1 MGAGMLGAAT
11 SVGVVSTKMSRDF
24 ADVIRTTEAFRDVT
38 GQTARSIRQD
48 FEDLYTSLP
57 AEWGDI
63 TRIGEMAGQMNIAG
77 QDVAHF
83 TELVT
88 KFAASTDVSVDSSA
102 TAFGR
107 LSELLDVTADEYE
120 NLGSSILSVGVNS
133 VATENQI
140 IEISQQIAGIAGT
153 AGLTADEVVGLSSAL
168 ASIGTAP
175 ELSRG
180 IVTRFFTN
188 LMNATSEGG
197 ARLENFASV
206 SGMTAE
212 QFKQAWG
219 QDAAG
224 AFQAVIKGLGQVEE
238 SEAINVLKELGIQQ
252 VRDIPAVL
260 KLAQNYEL
268 LGNSMDIAAR
278 GYSEGSA
285 LAEHYGVIADEMSS
299 KIHVLKNQFALL
311 LDALGQFTQSDFFKG
326 LVDGATRALELL
338 TALANSPIGK
348 AMMGIGLAVSGV
360 VGAFALLGASITAL
374 IASHAGLRTAMVNL
388 AQNMR
393 VNASAADLQ
402 KMKFLEL
409 LGVMRASEAGAKSLR
424 IALGSIGV
432 GLALTALTYG
442 LAKLSEGFQ
451 ESSRYAED
459 MKTALSGIGD
469 SILSDTAAYE
479 KAKAAGED
487 IADSRSEE
495 RRVGKEW
502 RSGRRSE

>member
-268 LGNSMDIAAR
+268 LGRSMDIAAQ

-285 LAEHYGVIADEMSS
+285 LAEHYGVIADEMAS
-299 KIHVLKNQFALL
+299 KIQILKNQFTLL
-311 LDALGQFTQSDFFKG
+311 LDSLGQFTQSDMFGCLVVGVSPARELVTALVNNQVGHVRSSAGVAISG
-326 LVDGATRALELL
+326 LVG
-338 TALANSPIGK
+338 
-348 AMMGIGLAVSGV
+348 GL
-360 VGAFALLGASITAL
+360 ALLGASVVAL
-374 IASHAGLRTAMVNL
+374 VASHTGLKVAMTDLTVRMGLFTTATQAGEKSVWGLTRAIW
-388 AQNMR
+388 
-393 VNASAADLQ
+393 
-402 KMKFLEL
+402 
-409 LGVMRASEAGAKSLR
+409 ASEAGLKAFRAVLS
-424 IALGSIGV
+424 SIGV
-432 GLALTALTYG
+432 GLALTVVTAG
-442 LAKLSEGFQ
+442 FAKIAEQAEETRRISE
-451 ESSRYAED
+451 S
-459 MKTALSGIGD
+459 L
-469 SILSDTAAYE
+469 
-479 KAKAAGED
+479 
-487 IADSRSEE
+487 
-495 RRVGKEW
+495 RVGKE
-502 RSGRRSE
+502 GRTQRGRWA